1 MDNDDQKNIALLVES
16 AVNSGIQRALHPR
29 YEWMNNKQVC
39 EWLTISRTTLYKWR
53 KLGLPF
59 SNVEGMNVYNK
70 EQVNQWLLEHKQ
82 PKARS

>member
-29 YEWMNNKQVC
+29 YVWLTNKQVC
-39 EWLTISRTTLYKWR
+39 EWLTISKTTLYKWR
-53 KLGLPF
+53 KLGLPY
-59 SNVEGMNVYNK
+59 SSIEGMNVYNK

-82 PKARS
+82 SKARS

>member
-1 MDNDDQKNIALLVES
+1 
-16 AVNSGIQRALHPR
+16 
-29 YEWMNNKQVC
+29 MNNKQIC
-39 EWLTISRTTLYKWR
+39 EWLTISKTTLYKWR

>member
-29 YEWMNNKQVC
+29 YVWLTNKQVC
-39 EWLTISRTTLYKWR
+39 EWLTISKTTLYKWR
-53 KLGLPF
+53 KLGLPY
-59 SNVEGMNVYNK
+59 SSIEGMNVYNK

-82 PKARS
+82 QKARS

>member
-16 AVNSGIQRALHPR
+16 AVNSGIQRALHPH
-29 YEWMNNKQVC
+29 YVWLTNKQVC
-39 EWLTISRTTLYKWR
+39 EWLTISKTTLYKWR

-59 SNVEGMNVYNK
+59 SSVEGMNVYNK

-82 PKARS
+82 PKTRS

>member
-1 MDNDDQKNIALLVES
+1 MDEKEISQMVKD
-16 AVNSGIQRALHPR
+16 AVLDGINRAKHPK
-29 YEWMNNKQVC
+29 YDWLDVKGVC
-39 EWLTISRTTLYKWR
+39 EWLGISRATLYKWR

>member
-1 MDNDDQKNIALLVES
+1 MDNDDQKNIAVLVES

-29 YEWMNNKQVC
+29 YEWLTNKQVC
-39 EWLTISRTTLYKWR
+39 EWLTISKTTLYKWR
-53 KLGLPF
+53 KLGLPY
-59 SNVEGMNVYNK
+59 SSIEGMNVYNK